1 MASSK
6 NVFTRKHTC
15 IKNQPYNNI
24 LLQNIAMESIGT
36 MLLAS

>member
-6 NVFTRKHTC
+6 NVFRKHAC
-15 IKNQPYNNI
+15 IRKQPYNNI